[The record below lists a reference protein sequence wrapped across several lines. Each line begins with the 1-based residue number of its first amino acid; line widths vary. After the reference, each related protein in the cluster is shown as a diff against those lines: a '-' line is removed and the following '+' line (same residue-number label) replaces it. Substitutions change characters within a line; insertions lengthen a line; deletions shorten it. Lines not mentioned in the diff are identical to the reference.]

1 MSDSINK
8 SEKIASVIYLIT
20 SFFDTSE
27 PLKWRLRDL
36 ASELVSVTVN
46 IKDSLLKDK
55 INPLD
60 IREVALKLMTLLYV
74 AKDAGLISLT
84 NHEIIQEEINKYLIK
99 PEEQHDISGSFNSYN
114 QPLVKLD
121 GPSNIMGIKDK
132 TMLKE
137 TSIKE
142 FGTVSVRK
150 NSRQSVIITLLKRK
164 KEVMIKDITMLISGC
179 SDKTIQ
185 RELSSMVSSGLIKK
199 IGDKRWSR
207 Y

>member
-36 ASELVSVTVN
+36 ASELVSITVN

-55 INPLD
+55 INPLAV
-60 IREVALKLMTLLYV
+60 REVALKLMTLLYV

-84 NHEIIQEEINKYLIK
+84 NHEILQEEINKYLIK
-99 PEEQHDISGSFNSYN
+99 PEGHHDISGSFNSTN
-114 QPLVKLD
+114 QTLIKIDTPFK
-121 GPSNIMGIKDK
+121 NINIKDK
-132 TMLKE
+132 TSLQGMSL
-137 TSIKE
+137 KE

-150 NSRQSVIITLLKRK
+150 NSRQSLIISLLKRK

-185 RELSSMVSSGLIKK
+185 RELSSMVSS
-199 IGDKRWSR
+199 
-207 Y
+207 